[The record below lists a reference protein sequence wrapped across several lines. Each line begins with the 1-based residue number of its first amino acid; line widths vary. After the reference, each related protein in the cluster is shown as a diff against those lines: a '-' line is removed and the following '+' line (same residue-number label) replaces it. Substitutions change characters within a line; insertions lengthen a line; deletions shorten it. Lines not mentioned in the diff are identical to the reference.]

1 MIYFQLDVF
10 KVFIIHFSNSIK
22 ILAYKKSFTQK
33 LVSTLSFVTIFQW
46 ILKSIGISVPNFL
59 KETPGLLV
67 TVTVKINIWIIN
79 YNLAAE
85 PQRTRFFTGNNAL
98 DAGAAG
104 AALGVGA
111 QYFANQIFNP
121 CTRGGTRNNNRG
133 TNNRIFGGQ
142 TLQNGALGFLAGF
155 AGAALVNNAQGNP
168 CGR

>member
-1 MIYFQLDVF
+1 MGVQSL
-10 KVFIIHFSNSIK
+10 
-22 ILAYKKSFTQK
+22 LAPASQ
-33 LVSTLSFVTIFQW
+33 LSFMMKVALYFVAVVAVCNAESWLAGPYT
-46 ILKSIGISVPNFL
+46 
-59 KETPGLLV
+59 LV
-67 TVTVKINIWIIN
+67 KR
-79 YNLAAE
+79 AAE
-85 PQRTRFFTGNNAL
+85 PQRFSLNRNRNIPSTRFFTGNNAI

-121 CTRGGTRNNNRG
+121 CTRGGNRNNNKG

>member
-1 MIYFQLDVF
+1 MLSPGWQGPILSLKEVTNYYEHKGIFAIKNTSSKLYLERIPIIY
-10 KVFIIHFSNSIK
+10 KRPYHNW
-22 ILAYKKSFTQK
+22 
-33 LVSTLSFVTIFQW
+33 FVTAIYL
-46 ILKSIGISVPNFL
+46 ISIYIKS
-59 KETPGLLV
+59 
-67 TVTVKINIWIIN
+67 N
-79 YNLAAE
+79 YYSAAE
-85 PQRTRFFTGNNAL
+85 PQRTRFFSGNNAI

-121 CTRGGTRNNNRG
+121 CRRGGNRNNNKS

-155 AGAALVNNAQGNP
+155 AGAALINNAQGNP

>member
-1 MIYFQLDVF
+1 MGSQVPSLPSVITMQVSLL
-10 KVFIIHFSNSIK
+10 
-22 ILAYKKSFTQK
+22 ILLAMLGITTA
-33 LVSTLSFVTIFQW
+33 STWQ
-46 ILKSIGISVPNFL
+46 
-59 KETPGLLV
+59 
-67 TVTVKINIWIIN
+67 
-79 YNLAAE
+79 AAPYTLFRE
-85 PQRTRFFTGNNAL
+85 KRAAQRTRFFTGNNAV

-121 CTRGGTRNNNRG
+121 CTRGGTRGGNKG

>member
-1 MIYFQLDVF
+1 MGSGEESGVTSFLLF
-10 KVFIIHFSNSIK
+10 SSPRLNMKVAIC
-22 ILAYKKSFTQK
+22 
-33 LVSTLSFVTIFQW
+33 LVAIVAVCSAESWVAGPYTL
-46 ILKSIGISVPNFL
+46 
-59 KETPGLLV
+59 
-67 TVTVKINIWIIN
+67 VKR
-79 YNLAAE
+79 ATE

-104 AALGVGA
+104 AALGVGT

-121 CTRGGTRNNNRG
+121 CTKGGTRGGTRNNNRNNNRG

-142 TLQNGALGFLAGF
+142 TLQNGAHGFLAGF

>member
-1 MIYFQLDVF
+1 MGSQCSLSLSLSRLDM
-10 KVFIIHFSNSIK
+10 KVALCF
-22 ILAYKKSFTQK
+22 LAVVAVCSAESWLAGPYTM
-33 LVSTLSFVTIFQW
+33 
-46 ILKSIGISVPNFL
+46 
-59 KETPGLLV
+59 
-67 TVTVKINIWIIN
+67 VKR
-79 YNLAAE
+79 AAE

>member
-1 MIYFQLDVF
+1 MGSVRSLEVSRLDM
-10 KVFIIHFSNSIK
+10 KVALCF
-22 ILAYKKSFTQK
+22 LAVVALCHAESWLAGPYTM
-33 LVSTLSFVTIFQW
+33 
-46 ILKSIGISVPNFL
+46 
-59 KETPGLLV
+59 
-67 TVTVKINIWIIN
+67 VKR
-79 YNLAAE
+79 AAE

-121 CTRGGTRNNNRG
+121 CNRGGTRGGTRNNNRG

>member
-1 MIYFQLDVF
+1 MGAPY
-10 KVFIIHFSNSIK
+10 
-22 ILAYKKSFTQK
+22 
-33 LVSTLSFVTIFQW
+33 TLFRE
-46 ILKSIGISVPNFL
+46 KR
-59 KETPGLLV
+59 
-67 TVTVKINIWIIN
+67 
-79 YNLAAE
+79 AA
-85 PQRTRFFTGNNAL
+85 QRTRFFTGNNAV

-104 AALGVGA
+104 AALGVSA

-121 CTRGGTRNNNRG
+121 CTRGGTRNNNKG

>member
-1 MIYFQLDVF
+1 MYPP
-10 KVFIIHFSNSIK
+10 
-22 ILAYKKSFTQK
+22 
-33 LVSTLSFVTIFQW
+33 
-46 ILKSIGISVPNFL
+46 IGNFL
-59 KETPGLLV
+59 NQLLV
-67 TVTVKINIWIIN
+67 TKLSLIRTRSTAWLLLLLPC
-79 YNLAAE
+79 YNNVSFYSAAE
-85 PQRTRFFTGNNAL
+85 PQRPNLNRNNPSTRFFTGNSAV

-121 CTRGGTRNNNRG
+121 CTRGGNRNNNKG

-142 TLQNGALGFLAGF
+142 TIQNGALGFLAGF